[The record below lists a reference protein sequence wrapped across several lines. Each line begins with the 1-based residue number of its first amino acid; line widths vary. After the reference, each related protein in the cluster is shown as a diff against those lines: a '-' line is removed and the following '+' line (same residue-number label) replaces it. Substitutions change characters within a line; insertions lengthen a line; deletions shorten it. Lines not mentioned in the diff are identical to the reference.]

1 MILKKLFWTLKFVDS
16 LPKLTLGSIWET
28 LRWPPIPGRNITSVT
43 EFSQQ
48 GKKVFFFLFSSFS
61 VQMKVRNTIKPSSV
75 TKRNIMDGIDKAFG
89 IVNTPHQ
96 WRYCDR
102 ICSLSSGIYF
112 IDNLNI
118 VDLGLDKLL
127 MSNNQTSQTADL
139 RLVKLCILHL
149 WVERLN

>member
-1 MILKKLFWTLKFVDS
+1 MILKNLFRTLKFVNS
-16 LPKLTLGSIWET
+16 LPKLTLGSIWEI

-61 VQMKVRNTIKPSSV
+61 VQIKVRNMIKPSSV

-102 ICSLSSGIYF
+102 ICSLGSGIYF
-112 IDNLNI
+112 IDNLNT
-118 VDLGLDKLL
+118 VDLRLDKLL